1 MQISKNNKPHQLSV
15 WLLQID
21 RVKLIGRNL
30 DELNEC
36 CSWVEVENKKNNDS
50 LSRPS
55 YPMNLQCLQR
65 KIPIKKEKKRKERK
79 KNTDRKQTK
88 LNVPHVI
95 YNVKIPTQ

>member
-1 MQISKNNKPHQLSV
+1 MQIKCKYLRTTSLINKLSV
-15 WLLQID
+15 WSLQID

-55 YPMNLQCLQR
+55 YPMNL
-65 KIPIKKEKKRKERK
+65 
-79 KNTDRKQTK
+79 
-88 LNVPHVI
+88 
-95 YNVKIPTQ
+95 

>member
-1 MQISKNNKPHQLSV
+1 MQIKCKYLRTTSLINKLSV
-15 WLLQID
+15 WSLQID

-55 YPMNLQCLQR
+55 YPMNLQCL
-65 KIPIKKEKKRKERK
+65 
-79 KNTDRKQTK
+79 
-88 LNVPHVI
+88 
-95 YNVKIPTQ
+95 